1 MEETKFYWLY
11 TKIIY
16 WVKILIP
23 RVLALSLILS
33 VLPPI
38 GFASNLEHNA
48 IGLCA
53 NDTSLVVETMVRI

>member
-23 RVLALSLILS
+23 RVFALSLILLI
-33 VLPPI
+33 VPPI
-38 GFASNLEHNA
+38 GIPSNLEHNA